1 MRFQSFNQWI
11 GMNNSSILKLSADRL
26 FTGHGWLANV
36 VLEVLDGRV
45 VDMHC
50 DQPGP
55 HEIALIAPS
64 FIDLQLYGAEGRL
77 LSVFPDAATI
87 HAIKRFCEAGGATHF
102 QPTVATNSPEVMQA
116 CINAVRSYWQEGG
129 EGCIGLHL
137 EGPWIHPQKK
147 GAHLE
152 AFIQRGTTEAASA
165 LLKEGGDVISMITL
179 APECCDEG
187 VIELLLSAGIIVSAG
202 HSNASYEEAMTAFDK
217 GISTATHLYNAMS
230 SLQHRSPGMV
240 GAIMDHASVG
250 CSIIPDGHHV
260 DAAAIRIAQK
270 LMGERLFMITD
281 AVTDTNTGP
290 YQHQK
295 AGDKYVSAG
304 TLSGSMINM
313 VEGVRYL
320 INQAGIG
327 LEDALRMA
335 SLYPARIM
343 NRKNLSGTIEIGQP
357 FQAVGLD
364 GQLIVKRV
372 YRGS

>member
-152 AFIQRGTTEAASA
+152 AFIQRGTIEAASA

-187 VIELLLSAGIIVSAG
+187 VIELLRSAGIIVSAG

-270 LMGERLFMITD
+270 VMGERLFMITD

-295 AGDKYVSAG
+295 AGDKYVSGG

-313 VEGVRYL
+313 AEGVRYL

-364 GQLIVKRV
+364 DQLIVKRV

>member
-1 MRFQSFNQWI
+1 
-11 GMNNSSILKLSADRL
+11 MNNNDRKTLSARRL
-26 FTGHGWLANV
+26 FTGNDWRTNV
-36 VLEVLDGRV
+36 VLEVVNGQLESF
-45 VDMHC
+45 HC

-55 HEIALIAPS
+55 YEFDLIAPS

-87 HAIKRFCEAGGATHF
+87 HAMKRFCEAGGATHF
-102 QPTVATNSPEVMQA
+102 QPTVATNSPEVMSA

-152 AFIQRGTTEAASA
+152 AFIQRGTLVAAA
-165 LLKEGGDVISMITL
+165 DLLKEGGDVISMITL

-187 VIELLLSAGIIVSAG
+187 VIDLLRAAGIIVSAG
-202 HSNASYEEAMTAFDK
+202 HSNASYEEATNAFNT
-217 GISTATHLYNAMS
+217 GVSTATHLYNAMS

-240 GAIMDHASVG
+240 GAIMDHASVC

-270 LMGERLFMITD
+270 VMGERLFMITD
-281 AVTDTNTGP
+281 AVTDTDTGP

-295 AGDKYVSAG
+295 SGDKYVSAG
-304 TLSGSMINM
+304 TLSGSTINM

-320 INQAGIG
+320 VNQAGIG
-327 LEDALRMA
+327 VEDALRMA

-343 NRKNLSGTIEIGQP
+343 NRKNLSGTIEAGQP

-364 GQLIVKRV
+364 DQLFVKRV
-372 YRGS
+372 YRSS

>member
-1 MRFQSFNQWI
+1 
-11 GMNNSSILKLSADRL
+11 MNNSNRQKLSANRL
-26 FTGHGWLANV
+26 FTGNEWLTNV
-36 VLEVLDGRV
+36 VLEVADGQLVAIR
-45 VDMHC
+45 C

-55 HEIALIAPS
+55 HEFALIAPS

-137 EGPWIHPQKK
+137 EGPWIHPQKR

-152 AFIQRGTTEAASA
+152 AFIQRGTMAAAHA

-202 HSNASYEEAMTAFDK
+202 HSNASYEDATNAFNN

-240 GAIMDHASVG
+240 GAIMDHDSVC

-270 LMGERLFMITD
+270 VMGERLFMITD
-281 AVTDTNTGP
+281 AVTDTDSGP
-290 YQHQK
+290 YQHQQS
-295 AGDKYVSAG
+295 GDKYVSAG

-313 VEGVRYL
+313 AEGVRIL
-320 INQAGIG
+320 VNQAGISK
-327 LEDALRMA
+327 EDALRMA

-343 NRKNLSGTIEIGQP
+343 NRKNLAGTIEVGQP
-357 FQAVGLD
+357 LNAVILND
-364 GQLIVKRV
+364 QLLVKGV
-372 YRGS
+372 YRNS

>member
-1 MRFQSFNQWI
+1 
-11 GMNNSSILKLSADRL
+11 MNNSNRQKLSANRL
-26 FTGHGWLANV
+26 FTGNEWLTNV
-36 VLEVLDGRV
+36 VLEVADGQLVAIR
-45 VDMHC
+45 C

-55 HEIALIAPS
+55 HEFALIAPS

-137 EGPWIHPQKK
+137 EGPWIHPQKR

-152 AFIQRGTTEAASA
+152 AFIQRGTLAAAHA

-187 VIELLLSAGIIVSAG
+187 VIEWLLAAGIVVSAG
-202 HSNASYEEAMTAFDK
+202 HSNASYAEATTAFNK
-217 GISTATHLYNAMS
+217 GVSTATHLYNAMS

-240 GAIMDHASVG
+240 GAIMDHSSVG

-270 LMGERLFMITD
+270 VMGERLFMITD
-281 AVTDTNTGP
+281 AVTDTDSGP
-290 YQHQK
+290 YQHQLS
-295 AGDKYVSAG
+295 GDKYVSAG

-313 VEGVRYL
+313 AEGVRYL
-320 INQAGIG
+320 VNQAGISK
-327 LEDALRMA
+327 EDALRMA

-343 NRKNLSGTIEIGQP
+343 NRKNLAGTIEIGQP
-357 FQAVGLD
+357 LNAVILND
-364 GQLIVKRV
+364 QLLVKGV
-372 YRGS
+372 YRNS